1 LSCEHRTAAKETLI
15 GKRTCSGSKI
25 PSKKKQ
31 RQDQYGNEIEAQI
44 LARSTKQ
51 QTGHA

>member
-1 LSCEHRTAAKETLI
+1 VSI
-15 GKRTCSGSKI
+15 GEQQTKRNIDWEAHLLWQQNSK
-25 PSKKKQ
+25 PKKK
-31 RQDQYGNEIEAQI
+31 RQDQYENEIEAQI